1 MVDHKIVIEH
11 FDALEKK
18 IERLIEVRREL
29 EARNAEL
36 QQNNIQLSQ
45 QLQDKIIAEKQH
57 DELKTLVRSKID
69 SLMGRL
75 NELAEG

>member
-1 MVDHKIVIEH
+1 MDHKIVIEH

>member
-1 MVDHKIVIEH
+1 MDQKTVIEQ

-18 IERLIEVRREL
+18 IEHLIEVRNGL
-29 EARNAEL
+29 FVRNADLKQENRRL
-36 QQNNIQLSQ
+36 AQ

-75 NELAEG
+75 NELAEE

>member
-1 MVDHKIVIEH
+1 MDHKTVIEH

-18 IERLIEVRREL
+18 IERLIEVRKGL

-36 QQNNIQLSQ
+36 QQDNIQLSQ

>member
-1 MVDHKIVIEH
+1 MVDHKTVIEH

-18 IERLIEVRREL
+18 IERLIEVRKGL

-36 QQNNIQLSQ
+36 QQDNIQLSQ

>member
-1 MVDHKIVIEH
+1 MEQKTVIEQ

-18 IERLIEVRREL
+18 IEQLIEARKGL

-36 QQNNIQLSQ
+36 TQKNLQLSQ
-45 QLQDKIIAEKQH
+45 QLQDKVIAAKQH

-75 NELAEG
+75 DELAEG